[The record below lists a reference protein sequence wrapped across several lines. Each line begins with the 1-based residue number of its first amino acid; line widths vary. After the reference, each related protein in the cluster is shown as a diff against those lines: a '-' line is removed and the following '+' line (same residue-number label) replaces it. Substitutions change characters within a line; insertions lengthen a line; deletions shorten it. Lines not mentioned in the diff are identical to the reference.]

1 MKTTENQPETEKNGS
16 QCLVTMNSNVTL
28 SEPDDGKSLLELENS
43 EIESFYQR
51 LNKLHNSSGLNL
63 LFDLRQTTLD
73 LHLFYK
79 EVIERGGFI
88 QVTADGRWGEVALAL
103 KLDGENLQD
112 PQPLLKLYA
121 LFLYQY
127 EQLYYYRERRVKAA
141 STLGH
146 AFYNIGDSSAM
157 EGNCRDNSSPIP
169 NLEDAHVEKKKVPKE
184 NYQLTLMGSTSAE
197 QKQFPQLRS
206 KNKEMKKRV
215 GAPRG
220 AQSAYH
226 IFLKIECE
234 RLKSTDSGKVKG
246 QNVRYMVDN
255 AWRSLSASEKQP
267 YIEASKKVRERR
279 VAQEVAADEEKILT
293 CQKKTSENGLTG
305 VNDVVQ

>member
-103 KLDGENLQD
+103 KLDGENVQD

-127 EQLYYYRERRVKAA
+127 EQLYYYREPRVKAA

-146 AFYNIGDSSAM
+146 AFHNIGDSSAM
-157 EGNCRDNSSPIP
+157 EGNCRDNSSPIL
-169 NLEDAHVEKKKVPKE
+169 NLEDALVEKKVPKE

-197 QKQFPQLRS
+197 QKQFPQLHS

-279 VAQEVAADEEKILT
+279 VAQEVGADEEKILT
-293 CQKKTSENGLTG
+293 CQNKTSENGLTG
-305 VNDVVQ
+305 INDVVQ